1 MGLNE
6 SSIVSVPILLFI
18 SLVYYLKITFSKIL
32 GRSYFVMMQG
42 PFLWQ
47 NIRPFSTS
55 ELQ

>member
-1 MGLNE
+1 MRLNE
-6 SSIVSVPILLFI
+6 TSIVSVAILIFI

-42 PFLWQ
+42 PYLWQ